1 MSIKKFAGF
10 QPRLDHLFIAHYQKI
25 LDEVKEF
32 RDEVEEMYSKC
43 LVDPSLASEKKQELT
58 VLEQELTVLE
68 QELTVLEQELVVLL
82 NQGIKTAIDGEIPS
96 LFDLI

>member
-58 VLEQELTVLE
+58 VLEQEL
-68 QELTVLEQELVVLL
+68 VVLL